1 MSGTEKK
8 DGIKEEK
15 KAMKKKRQKARKEET
30 MAVEPYEPLN
40 H

>member
-1 MSGTEKK
+1 MSGIEKK

-30 MAVEPYEPLN
+30 MTVEPYEPLN